1 MRCFNPFFSFMR
13 PFSNDRYFRWHM
25 KTIREQII
33 ELGLLDKRAS
43 EGLSEVTD
51 EELEKMSGML
61 KQGMQV
67 QQMAAST
74 AKSKEAMKDL
84 KKPQTSQDAV
94 DVEPGKLSVK
104 SGNYTHQLSISSEV
118 EQELIRGAVEYQK
131 SLIREKKYS
140 AVASLAM
147 AALTGVTAV
156 AIGVSLAAGA
166 VNKTRK
172 IIDI

>member
-1 MRCFNPFFSFMR
+1 MK
-13 PFSNDRYFRWHM
+13 

-61 KQGMQV
+61 RQGMQV
-67 QQMAAST
+67 QQMAAATSK
-74 AKSKEAMKDL
+74 AKDTMKQDA
-84 KKPQTSQDAV
+84 KKPQGPQDAV

-104 SGNYTHQLSISSEV
+104 SGSYTHQLQISPEI
-118 EQELIRGAVEYQK
+118 EQELVRGAVEYQK